1 MRRWATV
8 LSIAILAS
16 GWTQGLQAGAAANK
30 ITPDKQ
36 VFLAGYAS
44 NRPNKGGVHDDIWA
58 RALVVQAGQER
69 LAIVVCDLLGLLR
82 DDVQKIRQRV
92 KSVPPNRVMVLCTH
106 VHSAPDTIGLWG
118 PTPLQSGRDPD
129 YMNFV
134 IETVAKTVD
143 EAASKLLP
151 ATVGFAKTNVEGVSY
166 NYRIEKIL
174 DTEAAVM
181 QFRSKADGKVI
192 ATLTNFAC
200 HPEVLNNDQLTSDL
214 CHWYYQ
220 VVESKVGGVAIFA
233 NGALGGMIS
242 PAEDP
247 NSTAPKGRDWARA
260 ERFGTTIANRALE
273 AIQKANFTDAVQL
286 EHRETVYTVPMEN
299 ENFKLA
305 LSAGVLP
312 MGPSFADGKVTT
324 ESHLIRLGDAVM
336 FTMPGEV
343 QPNIGILLKRL
354 LAPYGDPVFLF
365 GIANDELG
373 YILSLEDFYLD
384 LYSYERS
391 MSVGSEIGPAMVQ
404 AARQMMAQLT
414 PRQARAGGAVAQT
427 GEKSVA
433 EQALEK
439 YLQRF
444 RADRAGNFK
453 ATYRLVLDGAGEF
466 YLRIADGKATLSKEG
481 NPSEAA
487 VTIRASAEVFLA
499 IINGKRDPLDAYNTG
514 ELQIQGDIGVA
525 QYLLFVFE

>member
-1 MRRWATV
+1 MRFPIITTLFWAIMAV
-8 LSIAILAS
+8 S
-16 GWTQGLQAGAAANK
+16 GAQGLQAGAAANK
-30 ITPDKQ
+30 ITPTKQ
-36 VFLAGYAS
+36 VYLAGYAS
-44 NRPNKGGVHDDIWA
+44 NRPNTGGVHDDIWA
-58 RALVVQAGQER
+58 RAVVVQVGQER
-69 LAIVVCDLLGLLR
+69 FAIVVCDLLGLLR

-118 PTPLQSGRDPD
+118 PTSTQSGRDNE
-129 YMNFV
+129 YVQFV

-143 EAASKLLP
+143 EAASKLQP
-151 ATVGFAKTNVEGVSY
+151 ATVGFAKTNIEGVAY
-166 NYRIEKIL
+166 NYRIKEVL

-181 QFRSKADGKVI
+181 QFRSKADGKVV

-200 HPEVLNNDQLTSDL
+200 HPEVLNNDQLTADF

-220 VVESKVGGVAIFA
+220 TVESKVGGVAIFA

-242 PAEDP
+242 PAPNPDP
-247 NSTAPKGRDWARA
+247 NVPKGRDWARA
-260 ERFGTTIANRALE
+260 ERYGTTIATKALE
-273 AIQKANFTDAVQL
+273 AIANARFTDAVQL
-286 EHRETVYTVPMEN
+286 EHREMTYTVPLEN
-299 ENFKLA
+299 ERFRMA
-305 LSAGVLP
+305 LVAGVI
-312 MGPSFADGKVTT
+312 PSGASLKGDSLTT

-343 QPNIGILLKRL
+343 LPNIGILLKRL

-365 GIANDELG
+365 GLANDELG
-373 YILSLEDFYLD
+373 YILSLEDYYLD

-391 MSVGSEIGPAMVQ
+391 MSVGLEIGPAMVQ

-414 PRQARAGGAVAQT
+414 PRRPTGAVAAQS
-427 GEKSVA
+427 GRSEVD
-433 EQALEK
+433 QALEN
-439 YLQRF
+439 YLKRF
-444 RADRAGNFK
+444 RADRAGSFK
-453 ATYRLVLDGAGEF
+453 ATYRLVLDGAGEY
-466 YLRIADGKATLSKEG
+466 YLRIADGKASISKEG

-487 VTIRASAEVFLA
+487 VTIKAKAEVFLA

-514 ELQIQGDIGVA
+514 ELQIEGDIGIA